1 MVPVE
6 KSTDEI
12 VPDPTDA
19 LEFESVKLARPK
31 RSGLKFFLLLV
42 LVAGGGGA
50 GWLYYGDQLMYH
62 VGDQLPVIRASEGPV
77 KVRPKTPGGM
87 AIPDRDKLV
96 YGRMNGG
103 VPDPRVERLLP
114 LPEIPKIPPAAKVKP
129 NAVPVPSIVHS
140 TAKKLDLP
148 SKQNMEKSNVKN
160 LKSVMPNEIK
170 APPVNDNKEVAPKVV
185 GSPLT
190 ALKNTPV
197 VPLSALP
204 VAAPPSSG
212 SPISGIAYQIQIA
225 AVRTP
230 DRARSEWARLKS
242 KHGDLLGDY
251 SLNVV
256 RVDLGPTRGIF
267 YRLRAGPIAWE
278 DVAKALCEDLGK
290 RKVGCLIVR
299 PGG

>member
-6 KSTDEI
+6 KSADEI
-12 VPDPTDA
+12 VPDPSDA

-31 RSGLKFFLLLV
+31 RSGLKLFLLFV

-87 AIPDRDKLV
+87 AIPNRDKLV

-114 LPEIPKIPPAAKVKP
+114 LPEIPKTPFSAEVKLNAMPAPA
-129 NAVPVPSIVHS
+129 IVQS

-148 SKQNMEKSNVKN
+148 PKQSIEKSTAKS
-160 LKSVMPNEIK
+160 LKVVVPNENK
-170 APPVNDNKEVAPKVV
+170 APAVNNNKKVAPKVV

-190 ALKNTPV
+190 APKNTPV
-197 VPLSALP
+197 APLPALP
-204 VAAPPSSG
+204 VRAPTSFE

-225 AVRTP
+225 AVRTS

-256 RVDLGPTRGIF
+256 RVDLGPTKGIF

-278 DVAKALCEDLGK
+278 DVAKALCKNLGK